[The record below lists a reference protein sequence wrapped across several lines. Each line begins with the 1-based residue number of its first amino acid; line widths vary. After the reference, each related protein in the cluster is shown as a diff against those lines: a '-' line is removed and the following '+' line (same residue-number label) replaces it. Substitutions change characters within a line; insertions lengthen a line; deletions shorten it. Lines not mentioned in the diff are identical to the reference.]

1 MSLFKTNEKYKDI
14 INTIYEAEGE
24 LTEDIQAQLALTL
37 DDRDTKSIAYRET
50 ISDIKAEKEQIS
62 EEIKRLQ
69 ALKNRNLNVVTAL
82 NKSLLKSVQLFG
94 KYKVGTVSFSSRK
107 SQRVEVSKDVIDI
120 LPDEFKVITA
130 TPNKKAIKDALKSGD
145 TINGC
150 ELIDCES
157 ISIK

>member
-14 INTIYEAEGE
+14 INTIYEADGE

-37 DDRDTKSIAYRET
+37 DDRDSKSIAYRET
-50 ISDIKAEKEQIS
+50 ISDITAENEQIS

-120 LPDEFKVITA
+120 
-130 TPNKKAIKDALKSGD
+130 
-145 TINGC
+145 
-150 ELIDCES
+150 
-157 ISIK
+157 

>member
-1 MSLFKTNEKYKDI
+1 MSLFRTNEKYRDI

-50 ISDIKAEKEQIS
+50 ISDINAQNEQIS

-107 SQRVEVSKDVIDI
+107 SQRVEVSKDIIDI

-130 TPNKKAIKDALKSGD
+130 TPNKTAIKDALKSGD

>member
-14 INTIYEAEGE
+14 INTIYESDGE

-50 ISDIKAEKEQIS
+50 ISDINAENEQIS

-157 ISIK
+157 VAIR

>member
-1 MSLFKTNEKYKDI
+1 MSLFRTNEKYKDI

-37 DDRDTKSIAYRET
+37 DDRDNKSIAYRET
-50 ISDIKAEKEQIS
+50 ISDINAQNEQIS

-130 TPNKKAIKDALKSGD
+130 TPNKKTIKDALKSGD

>member
-37 DDRDTKSIAYRET
+37 DDRDAKSIAYRET
-50 ISDIKAEKEQIS
+50 ISDINAENEQIS